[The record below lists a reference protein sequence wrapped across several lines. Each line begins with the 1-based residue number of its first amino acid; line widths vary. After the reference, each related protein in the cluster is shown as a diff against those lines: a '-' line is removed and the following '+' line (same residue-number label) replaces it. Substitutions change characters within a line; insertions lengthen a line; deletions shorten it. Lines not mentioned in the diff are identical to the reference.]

1 MTEIARKETRAVKA
15 DGVTIGGG
23 APVVIQSMTSTKT
36 TDLPATLG
44 QIERLIEAGCE
55 LVRVAVPD
63 REALAVL
70 PDLVKSCPL
79 PLVADIHFDHELALG
94 AIEAGCA
101 KIRINPGNIGGTDK
115 LVSLV
120 RQAEKRGAAIRIGVN
135 AGSLERDLLKKYGGP
150 GPEALVESALRY
162 LAVLEGEKFF
172 NTVVSLKASDVYTTI
187 RAYRL
192 FSDRS
197 PAPLHLGVT
206 EAGPLLSGSI
216 KSAIG
221 IGSCLADGIGD
232 TIRVSLTAPPEEEV
246 AVAKQ
251 ILQAL
256 GIRRFGPDLVSCP
269 TCGRCEVDLQA
280 LVAEVEKLLAGD
292 VRTLKI
298 AVMGCSVNGPGE
310 AKEADL
316 GISAGKKKGL
326 LFRRGQVIR
335 TVEQQQLLQ
344 VLAEELRKI

>member
-1 MTEIARKETRAVKA
+1 MTEITRKATRTLDVGGVK
-15 DGVTIGGG
+15 IGGG
-23 APVVIQSMTSTKT
+23 APVAIQSMTSTKT
-36 TDLPATLG
+36 TDISATLA
-44 QIERLIEAGCE
+44 QIDRLVDAGCE
-55 LVRVAVPD
+55 LVRIAVPD

-70 PDLVKSCPL
+70 PELVKACPL
-79 PLVADIHFDHELALG
+79 PLVADIHFDYELALG

-101 KIRINPGNIGGTDK
+101 KIRINPGNIGGPDK
-115 LVSLV
+115 LLTLA
-120 RQAEKRGAAIRIGVN
+120 RQAEKNGVAIRIGVN
-135 AGSLERDLLKKYGGP
+135 AGSLERDLLKKHGGP

-162 LAVLEGEKFF
+162 LKVLESEKFYS
-172 NTVVSLKASDVYTTI
+172 TVVSLKASDVYTTI
-187 RAYRL
+187 RANRL
-192 FSDRS
+192 FSEKS

-221 IGSCLADGIGD
+221 IGTCLADGIGD

-246 AVAKQ
+246 AVARQ

-256 GIRRFGPDLVSCP
+256 GIRRFGPELVSCP

-280 LVAEVEKLLAGD
+280 LVSEVEKLLSGD
-292 VRTLKI
+292 CRTLKV

-326 LFRRGQVIR
+326 LFRHGQVIR